1 MNNENMADYLKDI
14 KLSLRSF
21 DVQVSDR
28 DYVDFEA
35 TAGGDLRTVSARD
48 NLAQAIINRLL
59 TRKGEL
65 AKLGH
70 PNYGSRL
77 HLLVGELNNIRLQGL
92 AEIYIREALAAERRI
107 EKIVSVT
114 FAPPVRGADRD
125 MLKVEIRVRPFG
137 SDQDLSI
144 ALPISI

>member
-1 MNNENMADYLKDI
+1 MANNFKDI

-35 TAGGDLRTVSARD
+35 TAGGDLRTVSGRS

-65 AKLGH
+65 TRLGH
-70 PNYGSRL
+70 PGYGSRL

-92 AEIYIREALAAERRI
+92 AEIYIREALAAEKRI
-107 EKIVSVT
+107 EKIISVS

-125 MLKVEIRVRPFG
+125 VLKVQIRVKPI
-137 SDQDLSI
+137 DNEKELTI
-144 ALPISI
+144 ALPVAI